1 MTATVLHRTQP
12 DDRRERMTRIDG
24 TCDLLAPGVTLHA
37 LVGGG
42 CGAIDLATGIAT
54 LAPAAGLPA
63 HTHPCTEAMVLL
75 EGEVVATVEGRR
87 YRLRQYDA
95 LHVPPGVPHAVDNAG
110 PATARVFAAF
120 ASATPGRDLVALPAA
135 HDCEVPPPGAPERL
149 TRFDAAARYDL
160 AEGAD
165 FRDLFRGFPG
175 CTGIC
180 GGYALF
186 QPGKGLP
193 CHIHDYDES
202 ISIVVGEAVCQ
213 VAGAEY
219 TLTGCGT
226 ALVPRGRPHRFIN
239 RSDRPMAMI
248 WVYAGDTPDRVI
260 VEEFLCER
268 GCGPV
273 CATGPVT
280 PA

>member
-63 HTHPCTEAMVLL
+63 HTHPCTEAM
-75 EGEVVATVEGRR
+75 
-87 YRLRQYDA
+87 
-95 LHVPPGVPHAVDNAG
+95 
-110 PATARVFAAF
+110 
-120 ASATPGRDLVALPAA
+120 A